1 MSEVQNILFIM
12 ADQFRADHLGCEG
25 HPYLK
30 TANLDALA
38 KRGVRFSRAFVN
50 SGVCGPSRMSYY
62 TGRYPS
68 SHGTTWNRVPL
79 AIGEVTL
86 GEYLERAKRD
96 LVLAGKT
103 HVIPDVAGLQRLGID
118 GQSELAY

>member
-1 MSEVQNILFIM
+1 MTTTQNILFIM
-12 ADQFRADHLGCEG
+12 ADQFRADHLGCDG

-79 AIGEVTL
+79 SIGELTF
-86 GEYLERAKRD
+86 GEYLAQARRD

-103 HVIPDVAGLQRLGID
+103 HVIPDLAGYETARYRRRL
-118 GQSELAY
+118 